1 MLSALLAT
9 SYAFTKTFGLLV
21 VFLGIGLIVNIIILI
36 IAFQIRGEREQNRA
50 PVGEP
55 DRTAHPV

>member
-1 MLSALLAT
+1 MLTGLLAT

-21 VFLGIGLIVNIIILI
+21 VFLGIGVLVNVIILY

-50 PVGEP
+50 DLTAP
-55 DRTAHPV
+55 DRTRSV